1 MTSIISFR
9 ATACAALTAV
19 SWLSAATLACA
30 AADVT
35 AAPDGLADNAQEIHQ
50 ELHFSTSC
58 ARLYAALTTSEQ
70 FNAVTLLT
78 DGKQLLAAPG
88 ARPTFISPELGGAFT
103 LFGGYITGRNLEMQP
118 GRLLAQAW
126 RTGGWAPG
134 EYSVVRFALTQN
146 GTGCGL
152 VFDHRGFP
160 SGEGT
165 HLARGW
171 YVHYWDPLR
180 TVLDGG

>member
-1 MTSIISFR
+1 VTSTAIAR
-9 ATACAALTAV
+9 ATGYAALAVV
-19 SWLSAATLACA
+19 SWLSAAATASA
-30 AADVT
+30 AEDAT
-35 AAPDGLADNAQEIHQ
+35 TPPDGLSNNAQVIHQ
-50 ELHFSTSC
+50 EMRFSATC

-70 FNAVTLLT
+70 FNAVTLLS

-88 ARPTFISPELGGAFT
+88 ANPTFISPELGGSFT

-126 RTGGWAPG
+126 RTGAWAPG
-134 EYSVVRFALTQN
+134 EYSVVRFALTQS
-146 GTGCGL
+146 GTGCAL
-152 VFDHRGFP
+152 AFDQRGFP

-171 YVHYWDPLR
+171 HLHYWDPLR
-180 TVLDGG
+180 KLLDGG